1 MSKYDECI
9 KNGFLRHIPPSK
21 EKAQLSLNRS
31 QRWLSEAKITLQSG
45 AYGSS
50 VLASYNAMFHSARA
64 ILFLDGVREKN
75 HFCLARHL
83 EEKYVKSKLLEK
95 SWVEL
100 LDHYRE
106 LRHEDQYSISFFASI
121 NDAENSYKS
130 AYDFCERIVKLLN
143 SKN

>member
-31 QRWLSEAKITLQSG
+31 QRWLNEAKITLQSG

-50 VLASYNAMFHSARA
+50 VLASYNAMFHTARA
-64 ILFLDGVREKN
+64 NLFFDGVREKN
-75 HFCLARHL
+75 HFCLARYL
-83 EEKYVKSKLLEK
+83 EEKYVKSKLVEK
-95 SWVEL
+95 SWIEL

-130 AYDFCERIVKLLN
+130 AYDFSERIVKLLN